1 MKKADNPGKTT
12 GLRLYLFY
20 TTSPIAKKIKNN
32 VDAAFKP
39 FIIKM
44 TICWLIVGISNS

>member
-1 MKKADNPGKTT
+1 MKQADNPGKTT

-20 TTSPIAKKIKNN
+20 TTSLIAKKKKK
-32 VDAAFKP
+32 VDATFKS
-39 FIIKM
+39 FMIKM